1 MGSSGI
7 ATDMKH
13 LFCFGFGFSAQTLA
27 AQLDR
32 SDWKISGTSRSDHG
46 VKAITEQNC
55 QGILFGDLKT
65 IPQDVTHILSSVP
78 PGDDGDVVIQ
88 KFMAEMLDRRFQ
100 WIGYLSTTGVYGD
113 HNGAWVDEN
122 TPLTPNTK
130 RGEKRVKAETEWL
143 KLTAHIF
150 RLAGIY
156 GPGSNQLESL
166 KNGTAKRIIKEG
178 QIFSRIHVED
188 IAGIVAASIAK
199 PHPSSVY
206 NGADDEPCPPQEV
219 ITFAAQILGLAPP
232 PEIAFEDAELSP
244 MAKSFYSDSKKV
256 SNARVKNELG
266 YQFKY
271 PNYRVGLTQELNRI
285 SRSA

>member
-1 MGSSGI
+1 MGAAGI
-7 ATDMKH
+7 DTYMNH
-13 LFCFGFGFSAQTLA
+13 LFCFGFGFSAKTLA

-32 SDWKISGTSRSDHG
+32 TDWKISGTSRSEQG
-46 VKAITEQNC
+46 VAAINEQNC
-55 QGILFGDLKT
+55 RGILFNDLKA
-65 IPQDVTHILSSVP
+65 IPEDVTHVLSSVP
-78 PGDDGDVVIQ
+78 PGDEGDVVIQ
-88 KFMAEMLDRRFQ
+88 NFMTEIMKRKFQ

-113 HNGAWVDEN
+113 HDGAWVDEN

-130 RGEKRVKAETEWL
+130 RGEKRVAAEAEWL
-143 KLTAHIF
+143 KLKAHIF

-166 KNGTAKRIIKEG
+166 KNGTAKRIIKQG

-199 PHPSSVY
+199 PHPSRVY
-206 NGADDEPCPPQEV
+206 NGADDEPCPPQV
-219 ITFAAQILGLAPP
+219 VVAYAAQLLGLAPP
-232 PEIAFEDAELSP
+232 PEIAFEHAELSP
-244 MAKSFYSDSKKV
+244 MAKSFYADSKKV

-271 PNYRVGLTQELNRI
+271 PNYCEGLTRELLRI
-285 SRSA
+285 SARK